1 MIDTNENN
9 DPNNTK
15 QSKWKNTFKRVSKIL
30 RQYKNVIEMPEREK
44 RWNRIKL

>member
-1 MIDTNENN
+1 MILITQNKNE
-9 DPNNTK
+9 
-15 QSKWKNTFKRVSKIL
+15 WKNTFKRVSKIL